1 MDMDVMENLFDESE
15 DDDKEDYVN
24 FDLQHGK
31 EIGKKADAR
40 GSSSRNVLPSDTSE
54 ALPSTSGGHVTNKE
68 RVRVKVEE
76 ALAKVSKDAVDVL
89 DGPLKSLVKT
99 LRKLAYEFNSSMAEQ
114 QAGRAE
120 RFSQMQ
126 VRNESAIG
134 DGAVYLGNVM
144 AFAFRM
150 VPSSGNE
157 YLDIAYGLIVKISKA
172 EEVKGGRIKQ
182 RAQTSI
188 SWEDEDATYLCRW
201 YDAVIGSD
209 GHAQRICGKK
219 AFTMPINCPSGFNWE
234 VKARDGMV
242 LCPATLEWNEDNN
255 VFLLDVD
262 HEKQAT
268 KLALAAV
275 TKDDGSRE
283 FEFVGSTQ
291 ASQRLCKDDIAKGF
305 GDDDDVDVVDDDGLH
320 GAVSSKQPASV
331 KRASRVKRIVDAK
344 IKLRVK

>member
-1 MDMDVMENLFDESE
+1 MWSVHRLREFMCIVSAFNDSRTAAAFRKLMWVVDEDVLDEPGYSVTHEADFEELPPEAPVMVMDVMENLFDESE

-54 ALPSTSGGHVTNKE
+54 ALPSTSGGHITNKE

-76 ALAKVSKDAVDVL
+76 ALAK
-89 DGPLKSLVKT
+89 
-99 LRKLAYEFNSSMAEQ
+99 
-114 QAGRAE
+114 
-120 RFSQMQ
+120 
-126 VRNESAIG
+126 
-134 DGAVYLGNVM
+134 
-144 AFAFRM
+144 M

-201 YDAVIGSD
+201 
-209 GHAQRICGKK
+209 K

-234 VKARDGMV
+234 VTARDGIV

-268 KLALAAV
+268 KLALASV
-275 TKDDGSRE
+275 TMDDGSRE
-283 FEFVGSTQ
+283 FEFVGSTQQ

-305 GDDDDVDVVDDDGLH
+305 GDDDGLH
-320 GAVSSKQPASV
+320 GAVSSKQPAIV

-344 IKLRVK
+344 IKLWVK